1 MKYIKALVSTVI
13 CAFVLTLTST
23 ASAQD
28 AKQGV
33 VTVVRIQGE
42 ARYSNGDNVWHPLKL
57 GATLTANDVVQSGAN
72 STVDLVLADKAAHV
86 SFQSGAG
93 AGPGGSVNIAGLPIK
108 PISGS
113 GQSAPEQNI
122 IRLQADT
129 VLAVDKFTFT
139 QAGPDTVSDTELNL
153 RQGKIFGNVKKVS
166 AASQYIVKMPT
177 GVAGVRGTSFFL
189 GADGS
194 VTTVSGSVV
203 VSFVGSNGQPV
214 TGVVSSGESF
224 DPQTGNV
231 TNLRTGTVTSLQTG
245 QTVAQIPRS
254 QIKQDIQQIEQDA
267 VEIVIAIHSTVT
279 VVETATGNGTD
290 QTTVEISSTSGHT
303 GPTIV
308 INL

>member
-108 PISGS
+108 PISGA

-129 VLAVDKFTFT
+129 VLAIDKFTFS

-166 AASQYIVKMPT
+166 AASQYIIKMPT

-189 GADGS
+189 GSDGS
-194 VTTVSGSVV
+194 VTTIFGSVV

-214 TGVVSSGESF
+214 TGVVSAGESF

-245 QTVAQIPRS
+245 QSVGQLTRREIR
-254 QIKQDIQQIEQDA
+254 QDIGQLVSDVTA
-267 VEIVIAIHSTVT
+267 IVASIGPVT
-279 VVETATGNGTD
+279 VVETTTANGSDT
-290 QTTVEISSTSGHT
+290 TTVLISPTSGSI
-303 GPTIV
+303 TIK
-308 INL
+308 L